1 MRKAFASKMAK
12 LRKYTTP
19 GTPGQGIVRPKEGEP
34 KIGATEQTEYQ
45 SGVGMLLFLVKYSR
59 PDIANAVRELSKVND
74 GTMKAHQKELLRL
87 IKFVVDTKD
96 WMLKYELK
104 DESKNANKWVLKA
117 FCDSDFAGDKDNRL
131 SVAGYGV
138 YIYGCLVV
146 WKSRA
151 LRTHALSSTEAEYLA
166 LSEVCCEIL
175 FIKQLLEFFGR
186 DVEYPIIIHCD
197 NVGAIY
203 LAHNAKNSRRT
214 TNTSI

>member
-74 GTMKAHQKELLRL
+74 GTMKAYQKELLRL